1 MHINIDC
8 LWCIP
13 ETNVLLHASYK
24 PIKEGRS
31 YLKCSWQNKKT
42 KTKMT
47 GHKGTF
53 RGNGYVCYLEL
64 VIVLQVYIFYV
75 QAHQIVYITYMQF
88 FISVIPQ

>member
-1 MHINIDC
+1 M
-8 LWCIP
+8 
-13 ETNVLLHASYK
+13 K
-24 PIKEGRS
+24 
-31 YLKCSWQNKKT
+31 
-42 KTKMT
+42 